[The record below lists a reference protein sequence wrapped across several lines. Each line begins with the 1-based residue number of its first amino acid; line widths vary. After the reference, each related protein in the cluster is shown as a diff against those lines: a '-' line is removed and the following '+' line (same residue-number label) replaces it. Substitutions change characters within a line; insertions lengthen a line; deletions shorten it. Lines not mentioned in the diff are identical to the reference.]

1 MLQTSKI
8 QIGQALQK
16 VTALLFL
23 SLIYRLRVRTRN
35 SRASKSKH
43 SKSIDSEFS
52 HVSQAKHFQFTICSK
67 YAMSKSISI
76 RKNCTIF
83 LKT

>member
-23 SLIYRLRVRTRN
+23 SLIYRLRVRRTQGLQN
-35 SRASKSKH
+35 Q
-43 SKSIDSEFS
+43 SI
-52 HVSQAKHFQFTICSK
+52 Q
-67 YAMSKSISI
+67 
-76 RKNCTIF
+76 N
-83 LKT
+83 L